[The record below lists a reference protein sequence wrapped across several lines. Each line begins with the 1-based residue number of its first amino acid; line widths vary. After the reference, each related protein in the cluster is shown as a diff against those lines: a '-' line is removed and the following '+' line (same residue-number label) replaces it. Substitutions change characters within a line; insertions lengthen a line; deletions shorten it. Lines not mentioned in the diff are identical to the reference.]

1 MKREGIRESTWF
13 RTSIHGKF
21 VVRGGYAVINQVTVD
36 RVEGLLER
44 FRVLATRYPEAL
56 TQIAQSE
63 VAESVHQ
70 SNAIENST
78 LTLEETEQILA
89 GGLPAASH
97 ELREV
102 FEASNLAR
110 VMADVLGGEPA
121 GDQLTVGQILR
132 WHGALLVGIRDDV
145 AGRFRRG
152 DEWVRVGAHLGANPL
167 FVRELL
173 ERALEQYR
181 AGTPGNII
189 ERIAW
194 FHCEFEV
201 IHPFVDGNG
210 RIGRVLMNQQL
221 LEASLPPVIVRARSR
236 HAEYYPALDSY
247 SRKGRHDEMT
257 RLLAL
262 LVLESLHKRI
272 ALLTSADIVPLSEWA
287 RAVGMR
293 GNVAANRAKRQ
304 TLPAFRMRDR
314 WMIASAYR
322 E

>member
-1 MKREGIRESTWF
+1 MINRVTIDRLDALRERYGE
-13 RTSIHGKF
+13 
-21 VVRGGYAVINQVTVD
+21 
-36 RVEGLLER
+36 
-44 FRVLATRYPEAL
+44 LARHHREAL
-56 TQIAQSE
+56 AKIALSE
-63 VAESVHQ
+63 IAESVHQ

-78 LTLEETEQILA
+78 LTLEETERILA

-110 VMADVLGGEPA
+110 VTEDLLTAAHTKAAEP
-121 GDQLTVGQILR
+121 LTVGQILL
-132 WHGALLVGIRDDV
+132 WHSALLTGIRDDV

-152 DEWVRVGAHLGANPL
+152 DEWVRVGSHLGANPL
-167 FVRELL
+167 FVREMI
-173 ERALEQYR
+173 ERALERYR
-181 AGTPGNII
+181 TGLPANAI

-221 LEASLPPVIVRARSR
+221 MAAGLPPVIVRARGK
-236 HAEYYPALDSY
+236 HAEYYPALDAY
-247 SRKGRHDEMT
+247 SRTDRHDEMT

-262 LVLESLHKRI
+262 LVLEAMHKRMAI
-272 ALLTSADIVPLSEWA
+272 LTSPEILPLSQWA
-287 RAVGMR
+287 GIVGMR
-293 GNVAANRAKRQ
+293 GTVAANRAKRQ

-314 WMIASAYR
+314 WMIAADHR
-322 E
+322 D